1 MTRTSPAR
9 SLFPTSFRGRLL
21 LVVGIAAIV
30 RVAYALALA
39 PPLSFFD
46 DDAFFHG
53 TAQLLADG
61 HGYLRPLDFAFH
73 GQSIPTAEH
82 PPLYPLLL
90 SVPRALSLDGLDAE
104 RMIGVAIGTGTV
116 AVAALIGRRVAGDRA
131 GLAAAVLCAA
141 YPSFIAADG
150 AIMSET
156 LFGFLVALGVLM
168 ALRLR
173 TRPSPAVAA
182 GLGVAIGLAAL
193 TRSEGLLLVPL
204 LGAPALWRA
213 SGQRL
218 ALGAAVALA
227 TVVVVAP
234 WVVRNW
240 EVFGRPVLSDNQGTL
255 LAGSNCRRTYYGK
268 DIGWFSVACVPA
280 ANPSAAGAST
290 NEAEHSASL
299 TDRGLD
305 YAGAHP
311 GRAVLVAGVRLARVW
326 GLYQPGRQAIAT
338 GRRAWVQKVG
348 VVVYY
353 LVVLTAILGGVSL
366 RRRRDELAIL
376 LAPVLLASFV
386 ALVSWGSVRFRHEA
400 EVMLLVLAGVAIA
413 RTRHASPPT
422 D

>member
-1 MTRTSPAR
+1 
-9 SLFPTSFRGRLL
+9 
-21 LVVGIAAIV
+21 V

-39 PPLSFFD
+39 PPLSVLD

-53 TAQLLADG
+53 TAQLLAHG
-61 HGYLRPLDFAFH
+61 HGYIRPLDLAFD

-90 SVPRALSLDGLDAE
+90 SVPPALGLDGLDAE

-116 AVAALIGRRVAGDRA
+116 AVAGLIGRRVAGDRA

-156 LFGFLVALGVLM
+156 LFGLLVALGVLT

-173 TRPSPAVAA
+173 TRPSLAAAA
-182 GLGVAIGLAAL
+182 GLGVAVGLAAL
-193 TRSEGLLLVPL
+193 TRSEGLVLLPL
-204 LGAPALWRA
+204 LGLPALLRA
-213 SGQRL
+213 SGHRL
-218 ALGAAVALA
+218 ALGAAAALA
-227 TVVVVAP
+227 TAVVLAP
-234 WVVRNW
+234 WLVRNAD
-240 EVFGRPVLSDNQGTL
+240 VFGRPVLSDNQGTL
-255 LAGSNCRRTYYGK
+255 LAGSNCRRTYHGK
-268 DIGWFSVACVPA
+268 DIGWFSFTCVAA
-280 ANPSAAGAST
+280 ANSSGAGAT
-290 NEAEHSASL
+290 PNEAEHSANL
-299 TDRGLD
+299 TRRGLD

-326 GLYQPGRQAIAT
+326 GLYQPGRQAVAT
-338 GRRAWVQKVG
+338 GRRQWVQKVG
-348 VVVYY
+348 VLVYY
-353 LVVLTAILGGVSL
+353 PVALMAIFGAVSL
-366 RRRRDELAIL
+366 RRRRAELAIL
-376 LAPVLLASFV
+376 VAPVVLASFV

-413 RTRHASPPT
+413 RARRASSAPA

>member
-1 MTRTSPAR
+1 M
-9 SLFPTSFRGRLL
+9 
-21 LVVGIAAIV
+21 LVVGIAAIA

-39 PPLSFFD
+39 PPLSLLD

-53 TAQLLADG
+53 TAQLLAHG
-61 HGYLRPLDFAFH
+61 HGYIRPLDLAFH

-90 SVPRALSLDGLDAE
+90 SVPPALGLDGLDAE
-104 RMIGVAIGTGTV
+104 RMVGVAIGTGTV
-116 AVAALIGRRVAGDRA
+116 AAAALIGRRVAGDRA

-173 TRPSPAVAA
+173 TRPSPAAAA
-182 GLGVAIGLAAL
+182 GLGVAVGLAAL
-193 TRSEGLLLVPL
+193 TRSEGLLLLPL

-213 SGQRL
+213 SGHRL
-218 ALGAAVALA
+218 ALGAAASLA
-227 TVVVVAP
+227 TVVVLAP
-234 WVVRNW
+234 WVVRNAD
-240 EVFGRPVLSDNQGTL
+240 VFGRPVLSDNQGTL

-268 DIGWFSVACVPA
+268 DIGWFSVACVA
-280 ANPSAAGAST
+280 AATPSGATT
-290 NEAEHSASL
+290 NEAKLSAKL
-299 TDRGLD
+299 TSRGLD
-305 YAGAHP
+305 YAGGHP
-311 GRAVLVAGVRLARVW
+311 GRAVLVAGARLARVW
-326 GLYQPGRQAIAT
+326 GLYQPGRQAVAT
-338 GRRAWVQKVG
+338 GRREWVQKVG

-353 LVVLTAILGGVSL
+353 LVALMAILGAVSL
-366 RRRRDELAIL
+366 RRRRAELAIL
-376 LAPVLLASFV
+376 VAPVVLASFV

-413 RTRHASPPT
+413 RTRRASSVPA

>member
-1 MTRTSPAR
+1 VTRTSPAR

-131 GLAAAVLCAA
+131 GLAAAVLCAT

-156 LFGFLVALGVLM
+156 LFGFLVALGVLA

-173 TRPSPAVAA
+173 TRPSPAAAA

-193 TRSEGLLLVPL
+193 TRSEGLLLLPL

-213 SGQRL
+213 SGHRL

-280 ANPSAAGAST
+280 ANASAAGAS
-290 NEAEHSASL
+290 EAKHSASL
-299 TDRGLD
+299 TSRGLD

-353 LVVLTAILGGVSL
+353 LVVLMAILGAVSL
-366 RRRRDELAIL
+366 RRRRDELVIL

>member
-1 MTRTSPAR
+1 VTRTSPAR

-131 GLAAAVLCAA
+131 GLAAAVLCAT

-156 LFGFLVALGVLM
+156 LFGFLVALGVLA

-173 TRPSPAVAA
+173 TRPSPAAAA

-193 TRSEGLLLVPL
+193 TRSEGLLLLPL

-213 SGQRL
+213 SGHRL

-280 ANPSAAGAST
+280 ASASAAGAST

-299 TDRGLD
+299 TSRGLD

-353 LVVLTAILGGVSL
+353 LVVLMAILGAVSL

>member
-1 MTRTSPAR
+1 VTRTSPAR

-21 LVVGIAAIV
+21 LVVAAAAIV

-46 DDAFFHG
+46 DDAFFRG
-53 TAQLLADG
+53 TAQLLAHG
-61 HGYLRPLDFAFH
+61 HGYIRPLDFDFH

-90 SVPRALSLDGLDAE
+90 SVPSALGLEGLDAA

-116 AVAALIGRRVAGDRA
+116 AVAALIARRVAGDRA

-173 TRPSPAVAA
+173 TRPSPVVAA
-182 GLGVAIGLAAL
+182 GLGVAVGLAAL
-193 TRSEGLLLVPL
+193 TRSEGLLLLPL
-204 LGAPALWRA
+204 LGVPALWRA
-213 SGQRL
+213 SGHRL
-218 ALGAAVALA
+218 ALGAAASLA
-227 TVVVVAP
+227 TVVVLAP
-234 WVVRNW
+234 WVVRNAD
-240 EVFGRPVLSDNQGTL
+240 VFGRPVLSDNQGTL
-255 LAGSNCRRTYYGK
+255 LAGSNCRRTYYGR
-268 DIGWFSVACVPA
+268 DIGWFSVACVAA
-280 ANPSAAGAST
+280 ANPSGAGAAT
-290 NEAEHSASL
+290 NEAKRSASL
-299 TDRGLD
+299 TSRGLD

-311 GRAVLVAGVRLARVW
+311 ARAVLVAGVRLARVW
-326 GLYQPGRQAIAT
+326 GLYQPGRQAVAT
-338 GRRAWVQKVG
+338 GRRVWVQKVG
-348 VVVYY
+348 VVSYY
-353 LVVLTAILGGVSL
+353 AVALMAILGAVTL

-376 LAPVLLASFV
+376 VAPILLASFV
-386 ALVSWGSVRFRHEA
+386 ALVSWGSVRFRHDA
-400 EVMLLVLAGVAIA
+400 EVMLLVLAGTAIA
-413 RTRHASPPT
+413 RTRASRAPT

>member
-21 LVVGIAAIV
+21 VVIAAAAIV

-53 TAQLLADG
+53 TAQLLAHG
-61 HGYLRPLDFAFH
+61 HGYIRPLDFAFH

-90 SVPRALSLDGLDAE
+90 AVPSALGLDDLDVA

-116 AVAALIGRRVAGDRA
+116 AVAALIARRVAGDRA
-131 GLAAAVLCAA
+131 GLATAVLCAA

-182 GLGVAIGLAAL
+182 GLGVAVGLAAL
-193 TRSEGLLLVPL
+193 TRSEGLLLLPL

-213 SGQRL
+213 SGHRL
-218 ALGAAVALA
+218 ALGAAASLA
-227 TVVVVAP
+227 TVVVLAP
-234 WVVRNW
+234 WVVRNVD
-240 EVFGRPVLSDNQGTL
+240 VFGRPVLSDNQGTL
-255 LAGSNCRRTYYGK
+255 LAGSNCRRTYYGR
-268 DIGWFSVACVPA
+268 DIGWFSVACVAA
-280 ANPSAAGAST
+280 ANPSGAPAT
-290 NEAEHSASL
+290 NEAKRSASL
-299 TDRGLD
+299 TSRGLD

-311 GRAVLVAGVRLARVW
+311 ARAVLVAGVRLARVW
-326 GLYQPGRQAIAT
+326 GLYQPGRQAVAT
-338 GRRAWVQKVG
+338 GRRVWVQKVG

-353 LVVLTAILGGVSL
+353 AVALMAIFGAVTL

-376 LAPVLLASFV
+376 LAPILLASFV
-386 ALVSWGSVRFRHEA
+386 ALVSWGSVRFRGEA
-400 EVMLLVLAGVAIA
+400 EVMLVVLAGVAVA
-413 RTRHASPPT
+413 RTRRASRAAT